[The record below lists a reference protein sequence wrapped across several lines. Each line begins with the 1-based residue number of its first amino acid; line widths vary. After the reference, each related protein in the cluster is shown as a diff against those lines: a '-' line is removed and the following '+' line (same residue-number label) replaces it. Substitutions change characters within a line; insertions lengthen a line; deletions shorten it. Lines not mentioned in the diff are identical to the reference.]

1 MDIRDNLSN
10 SPGVEQLGSFEN
22 VNCFWVMH
30 VTMLLP
36 VLRAPVSEHFTSTT
50 VPPVTGNV
58 AVVAIV
64 FLHSTFSPV
73 QQVPAFLDCE
83 TSTELSLKY
92 SPVTL
97 KYNSL
102 LEIGHNSTVT

>member
-1 MDIRDNLSN
+1 MISNYEAVTLMDTRYNFLN

-22 VNCFWVMH
+22 VNCVCVMH

-36 VLRAPVSEHFTSTT
+36 VLRAPGSEHFTSTT

-58 AVVAIV
+58 VVVAIV

-73 QQVPAFLDCE
+73 QPVALINIFQQRF
-83 TSTELSLKY
+83 KY
-92 SPVTL
+92 YHL
-97 KYNSL
+97 N
-102 LEIGHNSTVT
+102 